1 MGDDTAKSKKH
12 VHKIITENFLKGFF
26 SGIGTIAGTTL
37 GVGLA
42 LFLISKLQLVPIIGT
57 FVKDIV
63 VFVQQNLTKH

>member
-1 MGDDTAKSKKH
+1 MNDDSPKSKKL
-12 VHKIITENFLKGFF
+12 VHKIATENFLKGFF
-26 SGIGTIAGTTL
+26 TGIGTIAGTTI

-42 LFLISKLQLVPIIGT
+42 LFLISKLQVVPIIGT